1 VAHPQIAVFARL
13 ADKGQAPTRALFGQN
28 SHLSRTMHDIR
39 YDAMHDEIVVPV
51 PYAHA
56 LLTFRGG
63 ADGQEA
69 PIRVIQGPKTGGIGS
84 RVDVDPVHNEIFTYR
99 NNTILVYPRDANG
112 DVAPIRTI
120 QGPDT
125 QLSNVYSLAVDPINN
140 VLVVGLNS
148 NWGAERANRGGDGEG
163 GGNGRT
169 AVKGAILVFNRTDQG
184 NVKPR
189 AVIRGDKSGIVR
201 INQMQVYPQRKL
213 IVVAMP
219 GIIDK
224 MEPPEAFV
232 GVWSYDDNGD
242 VPPRWKIPIGTK
254 TKMKKPFGVV
264 LNPKNKEVIVSDM
277 RNQGILTY
285 SVPEIF

>member
-1 VAHPQIAVFARL
+1 VAHPQVAVFARL

-39 YDAMHDEIVVPV
+39 YDAVHDEIVVPV
-51 PYAHA
+51 PYAQA

-69 PIRVIQGPKTGGIGS
+69 PIRIIQGPKTGEIGS
-84 RVDVDPVHNEIFTYR
+84 RADVDTVHNQSFTDR
-99 NNTILVYPRDANG
+99 NNSIEVYPRDANG
-112 DVAPIRTI
+112 DVAPIRII
-120 QGPDT
+120 QGSDT
-125 QLSNVYSLAVDPINN
+125 QLRNVYSLAVDPVNN

-148 NWGAERANRGGDGEG
+148 NWGAERAQGD
-163 GGNGRT
+163 R
-169 AVKGAILVFNRTDQG
+169 AVKGAILIFNRTDQG
-184 NVKPR
+184 NVKPKG
-189 AVIRGDKSGIVR
+189 VIRGDKSRIVR
-201 INQMQVYPQRKL
+201 INQMQVWPQRKE
-213 IVVAMP
+213 IIVAMP

-224 MEPPEAFV
+224 MEPPDAFV

-242 VPPRWKIPIGTK
+242 VPPKYEIPIGQV

-277 RNQGILTY
+277 RNQGILSY
-285 SVPEIF
+285 SAPEIF